1 MKVKSKIAFYS
12 SECGMVLRNQVIDIP
27 DEAAFKLVYAKLA
40 ELVPE
45 EFKKEAKK
53 TTKTKKA

>member
-1 MKVKSKIAFYS
+1 MKVKSKIAFYNS
-12 SECGMVLRNQVIDIP
+12 DVGMVLRNQVIDVP
-27 DEAAFKLVYAKLA
+27 DEAAFRLVYAELA